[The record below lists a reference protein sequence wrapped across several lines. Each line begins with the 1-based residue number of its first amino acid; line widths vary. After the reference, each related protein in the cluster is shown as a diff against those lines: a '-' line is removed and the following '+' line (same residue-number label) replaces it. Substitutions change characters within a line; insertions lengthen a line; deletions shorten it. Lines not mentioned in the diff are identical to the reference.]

1 MDCSARGFFQAR
13 VLKWGAIVFSVLSS
27 RTGKTNYGVG
37 GRGRLTVACW
47 VPCGLTGK
55 EPERIFW
62 GAVMFYILIGFE
74 LPRCVNFSKLSKYTF
89 KIYISFL
96 LKKTYIVEILMLCML
111 KYLEVD

>member
-1 MDCSARGFFQAR
+1 
-13 VLKWGAIVFSVLSS
+13 
-27 RTGKTNYGVG
+27 
-37 GRGRLTVACW
+37 
-47 VPCGLTGK
+47 
-55 EPERIFW
+55 
-62 GAVMFYILIGFE
+62 MFYILIGFE